1 MEKEAKSKSETPPVH
16 NLSFVGRRPGRHKG
30 FKPGRYAVHFWKV
43 KPTGDYGE
51 DCSHGRDLALEYL
64 AFAEQDNSTH
74 LQLIISDM
82 PRELTGVEVAFLSM
96 IDIAARSGAGGA
108 RAVDAYWK
116 RCEAERL
123 SKKAKKRSAR

>member
-1 MEKEAKSKSETPPVH
+1 M
-16 NLSFVGRRPGRHKG
+16 RQKG
-30 FKPGRYAVHFWKV
+30 FKPGRFGVHFWKV
-43 KPTGDYGE
+43 KPTGDYAA
-51 DCSHGRDLALEYL
+51 DCAHGNELALEYL

-74 LQLIISDM
+74 LQWIVGDM
-82 PRELTGVEVAFLSM
+82 PRKLTGVEVAFLSM
-96 IDIAARSGAGGA
+96 IGIAARSGAGGA